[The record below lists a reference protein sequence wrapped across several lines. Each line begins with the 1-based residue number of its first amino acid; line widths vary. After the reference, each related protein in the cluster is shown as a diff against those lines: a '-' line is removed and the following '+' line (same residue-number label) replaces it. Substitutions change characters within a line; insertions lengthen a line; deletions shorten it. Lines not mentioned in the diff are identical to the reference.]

1 MGNYTSQECTKSVAT
16 CTRSLVVKVV
26 VGSSR
31 LLLPVLRRVQL
42 VYTGPIVG
50 RVSSKGNVK
59 VLQKER
65 QKRVSARKCIVNNEE
80 TNVM

>member
-1 MGNYTSQECTKSVAT
+1 MANCASQECTKWVAT
-16 CTRSLVVKVV
+16 CTHSLVVEVV

-31 LLLPVLRRVQL
+31 LLLPVLRGVQL
-42 VYTGPIVG
+42 VNTGPIVG

-65 QKRVSARKCIVNNEE
+65 QKKELVQGNVGNNEE